1 MENLN
6 NYIFFRY
13 KPITKSYLSVLPV
26 GSSLPKN
33 AEIIDVLPVWE
44 DLKTGSL
51 PMREIAKK
59 HNVTYP
65 FLCKVW
71 IIALEKSQ
79 NN

>member
-1 MENLN
+1 MENLR

-44 DLKTGSL
+44 DLKKAKK
-51 PMREIAKK
+51 PIREICKDHGIPYSFANKI
-59 HNVTYP
+59 
-65 FLCKVW
+65 FL
-71 IIALEKSQ
+71 IAINKI
-79 NN
+79 